1 LEVIEAKILL
11 KNLLK
16 RIRQVGDD
24 EYELN
29 GSLTDNEMAAL
40 QLALSAI
47 DGSSF
52 PAAAPVATPAGP
64 MVSPPTPLKPVP
76 AFKPEPIPAPEIEE
90 SAEPTPIVPV
100 FELDTTVL
108 TLPEPPQ
115 DRRLCLDFGTA
126 MSKVTL
132 VRDATDERGYED
144 IEVLQ
149 LGVPGDQEEVSFTM
163 LVSSVFIDGDGLL
176 WFGQMAVERSRLEEG
191 RKRLDNIK
199 HYLSVE
205 GDGLSSVVTKIF
217 NPTDIEITYGDMV
230 LAYLMFLTWTVN
242 HCLEELEEPRNLPR
256 RFAMPCFKGA
266 KSTDMAQRLGEMLG
280 DAQILA
286 DTFFSTLQKGI
297 PLSTFVEAVSQLRN
311 TDRTYSFLKEAI
323 TEPLGVA
330 GSIMSWKKRV
340 NSLIMV
346 VDVGA
351 GTSDFSLYRM
361 HFDEKEGKSVA
372 FEVDDSSQ
380 GITEAGNYLD
390 TLLRGLILK
399 NAGVTSEHE
408 HWVNILGSLE
418 LDLRDYKERLFQDGE
433 ITVRLFTDELVSVTL
448 EEFLS
453 LDQVIRF
460 GESLK
465 ACRDEILN
473 RVDSSWI
480 EGAPHGALGLA
491 LTGGG
496 ASLPMVKALAQ
507 GEIEVHGKKLRLVQT
522 KEFPTWLEEEYPD
535 LEADYPR
542 IAVSLGGARK
552 RIIDSGGVARITA
565 GGHSSS
571 PTLGGYYTKGN

>member
-1 LEVIEAKILL
+1 MEALEAKILL

-16 RIRQVGDD
+16 RIRPVGDD
-24 EYELN
+24 EYELSV
-29 GSLTDNEMAAL
+29 SLTDDELAAL
-40 QLALSAI
+40 QMALMAMEGVNQLAA
-47 DGSSF
+47 
-52 PAAAPVATPAGP
+52 PAKAAA
-64 MVSPPTPLKPVP
+64 SPLAPLKPVP
-76 AFKPEPIPAPEIEE
+76 AFEPDLV
-90 SAEPTPIVPV
+90 AEPEAEAPSAAAPV
-100 FELDTTVL
+100 EPLFELDTSVL
-108 TLPEPPQ
+108 TTLPDPPD
-115 DRRLCLDFGTA
+115 DRRLCFDFGTA
-126 MSKVTL
+126 MSKVAL
-132 VRDATDERGYED
+132 VRDASPERNYED
-144 IEVLQ
+144 IEILR

-163 LVSSVFIDGDGLL
+163 LVSSVFIDADGLL
-176 WFGQMAVERSRLEEG
+176 WFGQIAVERSRWEEG

-205 GDGLSSVVTKIF
+205 GDGLRSVVTDIF

-242 HCLEELEEPRNLPR
+242 HCLEEIEEPRNLPR
-256 RFAMPCFKGA
+256 RFAMPCFQGA
-266 KSTDMAQRLGEMLG
+266 KATEMAQSLGEMLG

-297 PLSTFVEAVSQLRN
+297 PLRTFTEAVSVLRD
-311 TDRTYSFLKEAI
+311 TERTYDFLKEAI

-330 GSIMSWKKRV
+330 GSIMSWKNDV

-361 HFDEKEGKSVA
+361 HYDWKADKSVA
-372 FEVDDSSQ
+372 FEVNDSSE
-380 GITEAGNYLD
+380 GITEAGNFLD

-418 LDLRDYKERLFQDGE
+418 LDLRNYKERLFQDGD
-433 ITVRLFTDELVSVTL
+433 ISVRLFTDDLVTVTL
-448 EEFLS
+448 EEFES
-453 LDQVIRF
+453 LDQVKSF
-460 GESLK
+460 GNSLRS
-465 ACRDEILN
+465 CRDEILG

-480 EGAPHGALGLA
+480 QGAPHGALGLA

-496 ASLPMVKALAQ
+496 ASLPMVKALTQ
-507 GEIEVHGKKLRLVQT
+507 GEIEVHGTRLKLVQT
-522 KEFPTWLEEEYPD
+522 KEFPNWLEEEYPE

-565 GGHSSS
+565 GGHTSS
-571 PTLGGYYTKGN
+571 PTLGGYYTKGS

>member
-1 LEVIEAKILL
+1 MEAIEAKILL

-29 GSLTDNEMAAL
+29 GSLTDDEMAAL
-40 QLALSAI
+40 KLALAVI
-47 DGSSF
+47 DGTPV
-52 PAAAPVATPAGP
+52 PAAAPVTAPTAPA
-64 MVSPPTPLKPVP
+64 VAPLKPVP
-76 AFKPEPIPAPEIEE
+76 IFTPEPTPAPEIEE
-90 SAEPTPIVPV
+90 PVEPTPIVPV
-100 FELDTTVL
+100 FELDTSVL
-108 TLPEPPQ
+108 SLPEPPE

-126 MSKVTL
+126 MSKVAL
-132 VRDATDERGYED
+132 VRDATSERDYED
-144 IEVLQ
+144 IEVLK

-205 GDGLSSVVTKIF
+205 GDGLNSVVTGIF
-217 NPTDIEITYGDMV
+217 NPTEIEITYGDMV

-242 HCLEELEEPRNLPR
+242 HCLEDIEEPRNLPR
-256 RFAMPCFKGA
+256 RFAMPCFNGA

-311 TDRTYSFLKEAI
+311 TERTYSFLKEAI

-330 GSIMSWKKRV
+330 GSIMSWQKRV
-340 NSLIMV
+340 NSLVMV

-372 FEVDDSSQ
+372 LEVNNSSQ

-399 NAGVTSEHE
+399 NAGVTSGHE

-433 ITVRLFTDELVSVTL
+433 VSVRLFTGDLVSVML
-448 EEFLS
+448 DDFMS
-453 LDQVIRF
+453 LDQVRNF
-460 GESLK
+460 GDSLK

-473 RVDSSWI
+473 RIDSSWI

-496 ASLPMVKALAQ
+496 ASLPMVRSLAE
-507 GEIEVHGKKLRLVQT
+507 GTIEVHEKKLKLVQT

-552 RIIDSGGVARITA
+552 RILDSGGIAKITA

-571 PTLGGYYTKGN
+571 PTLGGYYTKGE